1 MARQKY
7 TKVGL
12 TRGYAQ
18 LAKYLGRDEPDA
30 IFEGY
35 VNEYAYGTKGKT
47 FTSHNL
53 RSWKKMSFWLG
64 EEAYSMANGTA

>member
-1 MARQKY
+1 MARRKY
-7 TKVGL
+7 TKVSI
-12 TRGYAQ
+12 TRGYTNLVKTLDRA
-18 LAKYLGRDEPDA
+18 EPDS

-47 FTSHNL
+47 FTAHNL

-64 EEAYSMANGTA
+64 EEAYGK